1 MRARV
6 SGEGCGR
13 GGVLAVDG
21 LLALVR
27 GVGVDVG
34 VAAVL
39 GRGAREVDHRHAS
52 PRRDAHL
59 VSK

>member
-1 MRARV
+1 M
-6 SGEGCGR
+6 GR
-13 GGVLAVDG
+13 GNVLAVDG

-27 GVGVDVG
+27 GVGVDVD
-34 VAAVL
+34 VATVL
-39 GRGAREVDHRHAS
+39 GGGAREVDHRHAS